1 MCTGQIRQKKENHES
16 YEMISDMEK
25 DNWQGEGMDIWGF
38 FEAGEDCHLKCS
50 LVQAGPEHM
59 GRASRGQLAWYP

>member
-38 FEAGEDCHLKCS
+38 FEAGEDCHLK
-50 LVQAGPEHM
+50 
-59 GRASRGQLAWYP
+59 